1 MTYRPLWNPLDLLP
15 HVLLQ
20 LIRTLRIRRRLIV
33 IFPAIVIYQLRIP
46 DEVLGRVILI
56 ALELRLHGAEIHRL
70 GDDVVVIRHLV
81 PIDRMRER
89 PRRAVVLQVVEEVH
103 ELVVV
108 GPVARLAG
116 QLVHVGGP
124 ARGLDG
130 GDGHGVDRAGAILPF
145 FGRGVHDVAFGEG
158 ANLGLHGF
166 FLLEQHA
173 ADFEIA
179 DARDHGALHD
189 GAAFVVFDVAHP
201 GGLVE
206 RDFFGEALLFE
217 VADGVVV
224 GVGEEMLDGGSGFD
238 IVFEVG
244 HEMRAVA
251 FDLLVGGDGTEY
263 DLGEF
268 TGIEWAV
275 RDPAYDLQRVLDD
288 GHGEVGA
295 IVD

>member
-15 HVLLQ
+15 HILLQ
-20 LIRTLRIRRRLIV
+20 LIRTLRIRRRLII
-33 IFPAIVIYQLRIP
+33 IFPAIVIYKLRIP
-46 DEVLGRVILI
+46 DEVLRRVILI
-56 ALELRLHGAEIHRL
+56 ALELRLHGAKIHRL
-70 GDDVVVIRHLV
+70 GDDIVVIRHLV

-89 PRRAVVLQVVEEVH
+89 PRGAVVLQVVEEVH
-103 ELVVV
+103 ELVVI

-124 ARGLDG
+124 AGGFDG
-130 GDGHGVDRAGAILPF
+130 GDGHRIDFAGAVLPF

-158 ANLGLHGF
+158 ADFGLHGF

-206 RDFFGEALLFE
+206 RDFFGESLLFE

-224 GVGEEMLDGGSGFD
+224 SVSEEVLDGRGGFD
-238 IVFEVG
+238 VVLEVG

-251 FDLLVGGDGTEY
+251 FDLLVGRDGAEN

-268 TGIEWAV
+268 AGIEWAV
-275 RDPAYDLQRVLDD
+275 GDPPYDL
-288 GHGEVGA
+288 
-295 IVD
+295 